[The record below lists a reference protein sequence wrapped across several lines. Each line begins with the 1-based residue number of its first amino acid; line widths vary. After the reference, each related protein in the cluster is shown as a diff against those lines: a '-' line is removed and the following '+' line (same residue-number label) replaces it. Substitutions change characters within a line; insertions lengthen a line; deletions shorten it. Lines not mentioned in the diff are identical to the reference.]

1 MFPAAAWLGAA
12 TGGTLWA
19 MGDPGPDHRR
29 RDRSLIAGLLG
40 YGEFL
45 IDAAVAVALT
55 VGGVIL
61 LGVVLY
67 DFVAELGDAPF
78 IGQVLEL
85 LSGLLLVFI
94 FTELISTIRV
104 VIARRTVTVEPFLIV
119 GMVAAIRRLIV
130 ISAEAEDLLG
140 TPRFRDLML
149 EIGLLAGSVLVL
161 GITVA
166 VLRIGGRGDGRPS
179 QGPTA

>member
-1 MFPAAAWLGAA
+1 MGDLGAA
-12 TGGTLWA
+12 
-19 MGDPGPDHRR
+19 PPR
-29 RDRSLIAGLLG
+29 RDRSWIAALLG

-45 IDAAVAVALT
+45 IDAAVAIALT

-67 DFVAELGDAPF
+67 DFVRGLGRDPF
-78 IGQVLEL
+78 TGLVLEL

-104 VIARRTVTVEPFLIV
+104 AIARRSVTVEPFLIV

-130 ISAEAEDLLG
+130 ISAEAENLLG

-149 EIGLLAGSVLVL
+149 EIGVLAGTVLVL
-161 GITVA
+161 GVTVF
-166 VLRIGGRGDGRPS
+166 VLRIVRGGDEGLSP
-179 QGPTA
+179 GPTA

>member
-1 MFPAAAWLGAA
+1 
-12 TGGTLWA
+12 
-19 MGDPGPDHRR
+19 MGDPGVDRR
-29 RDRSLIAGLLG
+29 HRDRSWIAGLLG

-45 IDAAVAVALT
+45 IDAAVALALT

-67 DFVAELGDAPF
+67 DFVSELGQAPF

-104 VIARRTVTVEPFLIV
+104 AIARRSVTVEPFLIV

-130 ISAEAEDLLG
+130 ISAEAENLLG
-140 TPRFRDLML
+140 TPQFRDLML
-149 EIGLLAGSVLVL
+149 EISVLAGTVLVL
-161 GITVA
+161 GVTVF
-166 VLRIGGRGDGRPS
+166 VLRIAGRGGEQPS
-179 QGPTA
+179 PGPAA

>member
-1 MFPAAAWLGAA
+1 MGRPAA
-12 TGGTLWA
+12 
-19 MGDPGPDHRR
+19 DQRR
-29 RDRSLIAGLLG
+29 RDRTWIAALLG

-61 LGVVLY
+61 LGVVVY
-67 DFVAELGDAPF
+67 DFVRGLGEAPF

-104 VIARRTVTVEPFLIV
+104 VIARRSVEVEPFLIV

-130 ISAEAEDLLG
+130 ISAEAENLLG
-140 TPRFRDLML
+140 TAKFRDLML
-149 EIGLLAGSVLVL
+149 EIGVLAGTVLVL
-161 GITVA
+161 GVTVF
-166 VLRIGGRGDGRPS
+166 VLRIIRGDV
-179 QGPTA
+179 TATR

>member
-1 MFPAAAWLGAA
+1 
-12 TGGTLWA
+12 
-19 MGDPGPDHRR
+19 MGDLAPPPRR
-29 RDRSLIAGLLG
+29 RDRSWIAASLG

-45 IDAAVAVALT
+45 IDAAVAIALT

-67 DFVAELGDAPF
+67 DFVRGLGRDPF
-78 IGQVLEL
+78 NGLVLEL

-104 VIARRTVTVEPFLIV
+104 AIARRSVTVEPFLIV

-130 ISAEAEDLLG
+130 ISAEAENLLG
-140 TPRFRDLML
+140 TP
-149 EIGLLAGSVLVL
+149 GS
-161 GITVA
+161 GT
-166 VLRIGGRGDGRPS
+166 
-179 QGPTA
+179 

>member
-1 MFPAAAWLGAA
+1 MGSPAADQG
-12 TGGTLWA
+12 
-19 MGDPGPDHRR
+19 R
-29 RDRSLIAGLLG
+29 RDRTGIAALLG

-61 LGVVLY
+61 LGVVVY
-67 DFVAELGDAPF
+67 DFVRELGDAPF
-78 IGQVLEL
+78 IGLVLEL

-104 VIARRTVTVEPFLIV
+104 VIARRTVQVEPFLIV

-130 ISAEAEDLLG
+130 ISAEAENLLG
-140 TPRFRDLML
+140 TAQFRDLML
-149 EIGLLAGSVLVL
+149 EIGVLAGTVLVL
-161 GITVA
+161 GATVF
-166 VLRIGGRGDGRPS
+166 VLRIVRRGDDRQPD
-179 QGPTA
+179 GPTA

>member
-1 MFPAAAWLGAA
+1 VRKDA
-12 TGGTLWA
+12 
-19 MGDPGPDHRR
+19 DQRR
-29 RDRSLIAGLLG
+29 RDRTWIAALLG

-61 LGVVLY
+61 LGVVVY
-67 DFVAELGDAPF
+67 DFVRDLGRSPF

-104 VIARRTVTVEPFLIV
+104 VLARRSVVVEPFLIV

-130 ISAEAEDLLG
+130 ISAEAENLLG
-140 TPRFRDLML
+140 TARFRDLML
-149 EIGLLAGSVLVL
+149 EIGVLAGTVLVL
-161 GITVA
+161 GVTVF
-166 VLRIGGRGDGRPS
+166 VLRIVRDDSDRHAG
-179 QGPTA
+179 GPTV

>member
-1 MFPAAAWLGAA
+1 MGRPAA
-12 TGGTLWA
+12 
-19 MGDPGPDHRR
+19 DQRR
-29 RDRSLIAGLLG
+29 RDRTWIAALLG

-61 LGVVLY
+61 LGVVVY
-67 DFVAELGDAPF
+67 DFVRGLGEAPF

-94 FTELISTIRV
+94 FPELISTIRV
-104 VIARRTVTVEPFLIV
+104 VIARRSVEVEPFLIV

-130 ISAEAEDLLG
+130 ISAEAENLLG
-140 TPRFRDLML
+140 TGNGGTRCIPRRAS
-149 EIGLLAGSVLVL
+149 GA
-161 GITVA
+161 
-166 VLRIGGRGDGRPS
+166 
-179 QGPTA
+179 

>member
-1 MFPAAAWLGAA
+1 VRP
-12 TGGTLWA
+12 
-19 MGDPGPDHRR
+19 GDADRER
-29 RDRSLIAGLLG
+29 RDRSLIAALLG

-61 LGVVLY
+61 LGVVAY
-67 DFVAELGDAPF
+67 DFVRGLGEAPF

-85 LSGLLLVFI
+85 VSGLLLVFI

-104 VIARRTVTVEPFLIV
+104 VIARRSVEVEPFLIV

-130 ISAEAEDLLG
+130 ISAEAENLLG
-140 TPRFRDLML
+140 TAKFRDLML
-149 EIGLLAGSVLVL
+149 EIGVLAGTVLVL
-161 GITVA
+161 GVTVF
-166 VLRIGGRGDGRPS
+166 VLRIIRGDV
-179 QGPTA
+179 TATR